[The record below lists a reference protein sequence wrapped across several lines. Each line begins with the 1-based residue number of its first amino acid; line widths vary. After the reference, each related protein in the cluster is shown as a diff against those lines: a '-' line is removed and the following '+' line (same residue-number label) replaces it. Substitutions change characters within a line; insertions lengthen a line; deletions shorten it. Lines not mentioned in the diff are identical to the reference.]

1 MKMSKTR
8 LYIDKKLSSKIM
20 IYVKNKQHHFL
31 KNVLRINIQDN
42 ILVFDGLTGEWL
54 SKVISINRDNIILQ
68 VISKTKEIKSETDIW
83 LIFAPIKS
91 FRMNITIQ
99 KATELG
105 VTSFIPCITKHT
117 NQLKINIRNL
127 KMNIIEATEQS
138 ERLSLPSIDEPTT
151 IEKIVENFPKDRC
164 LIFCNENYQNLPM
177 IYDALLEKVEHYKK
191 WAILIGPE
199 GGFSKE
205 ERQKILSLQSSIS
218 VSLGERI
225 LRSDTATTAAI
236 FSLQSLV
243 ENKK

>member
-8 LYIDKKLSSKIM
+8 LYVNTKLSSNIM

-31 KNVLRINIQDN
+31 KNVLRIKIQDN
-42 ILVFDGLTGEWL
+42 ILVFDGLTGEWM
-54 SKVISINRDNIILQ
+54 SKVVSINRDNIVLQ
-68 VISKTKEIKSETDIW
+68 IINKTRELKFETDVW
-83 LIFAPIKS
+83 LIFAPIKL

-105 VTSFIPCITKHT
+105 ISRFVPCITQNT
-117 NQLKINIRNL
+117 NQSKINIRNL
-127 KMNIIEATEQS
+127 KMNIIEAAEQS
-138 ERLSLPSIDEPTT
+138 ERLSIPSIDEPIK
-151 IEKIVENFPKDRC
+151 IEKLLENFPKDRC
-164 LIFCNENYQNLPM
+164 LIFCNEIHKNLP
-177 IYDALLEKVEHYKK
+177 IIHKALSNKIDQYSK
-191 WAILIGPE
+191 WAVLIGPE
-199 GGFSKE
+199 GGFTNQE
-205 ERQKILSLQSSIS
+205 VEKILSLSSTMP

>member
-8 LYIDKKLSSKIM
+8 LYVEKKLSSNIM
-20 IYVKNKQHHFL
+20 IYIKNKQYHFL
-31 KNVLRINIQDN
+31 KNVLRIKIQDN
-42 ILVFDGLTGEWL
+42 ILVFDSQTGEWI
-54 SKVISINRDNIILQ
+54 SKVVSINRDNVVLQ
-68 VISKTKEIKSETDIW
+68 VIKKNRELKSETNIW

-105 VTSFIPCITKHT
+105 ISRFVPCITKYT
-117 NQLKINIRNL
+117 NQSKINIRNL
-127 KMNIIEATEQS
+127 KMNIIEAAEQS
-138 ERLSLPSIDEPTT
+138 ERLSLPLIDEPIK
-151 IEKIVENFPKDRC
+151 IENLVENFPSDRC
-164 LIFCNENYQNLPM
+164 LIFCDESNKNLPS
-177 IYDALLEKVEHYKK
+177 IYEAISDKIDQYNK
-191 WAILIGPE
+191 WAVLIGPE
-199 GGFSKE
+199 GGFSNQE
-205 ERQKILSLQSSIS
+205 AEKIVSLSSAMS